1 MQAVE
6 TDFTGEIHPAAAL
19 FPLLPDDELRE
30 LADDITA
37 NGLIHPVVLD
47 PAGALI
53 DGRNRLAA
61 CRMAGVAPAFTVYDG
76 DAVAYVLSAN
86 VSRRSLSKGQKAM
99 ATVLGHRFSFNEN
112 GQQALARSAD
122 VSAGYVGMAEVV
134 TKYADELA
142 PAVMAGTVS
151 LNDAYEEARVRKGVQ
166 RVRAEQEKHAER
178 DLSALR
184 AGAPDLAELVAEERM
199 PLTAALTAW
208 REREQEQQ
216 EREQRTTTNFA
227 QGLALLYGVTL
238 DRPER
243 VAEMWLPDENP
254 KAVIKGV
261 EHLWTVEGV
270 RAMARSLDRVADAF
284 EARGG
289 LQ

>member
-1 MQAVE
+1 VIQAVDTE
-6 TDFTGEIHPAAAL
+6 FTGEIHPAAAL
-19 FPLLPDDELRE
+19 FPL
-30 LADDITA
+30 
-37 NGLIHPVVLD
+37 
-47 PAGALI
+47 
-53 DGRNRLAA
+53 AA
-61 CRMAGVAPAFTVYDG
+61 CRMAGVAPTFTVHDG

-86 VSRRSLSKGQKAM
+86 VARRNLSKGQRAM
-99 ATVLGHRFSFNEN
+99 ATVLGHRFSLNEN

-142 PAVMAGTVS
+142 PAVMAGTLS

-166 RVRAEQEKHAER
+166 RVREEREKHAER
-178 DLSALR
+178 DLAALR

-216 EREQRTTTNFA
+216 EWVERKTTNFA
-227 QGLALLYGVTL
+227 QALMMLYGVML
-238 DRPER
+238 DAPER
-243 VAEMWLPDENP
+243 VAEEWSPNETQRRINKTVAD
-254 KAVIKGV
+254 
-261 EHLWTVEGV
+261 LWTVEGV
-270 RAMARSLDRVADAF
+270 RAVARSLDRVADAF

-289 LQ
+289 FD